1 MKFVWIA
8 LAIGAI
14 VLIAKM
20 RKGINPRKGGEGT
33 QKSGRKP
40 APTPHV
46 KPLPLKEKKIWEP
59 AEVAIEKNL
68 NKIAPLLRGVTR
80 DCITNDDEWT
90 SLIVSINNDD
100 LIELWKKC
108 VKRPELWVTYL
119 QTFNLQMDW
128 VDSFE
133 GLKEYKEQY
142 ANEDGSEI
150 EVGKKYSVIAPCWIH
165 TNANNQKSVILK
177 GIVKPQ

>member
-14 VLIAKM
+14 VLISKM
-20 RKGINPRKGGEGT
+20 RKGGEETTKPGKG
-33 QKSGRKP
+33 P
-40 APTPHV
+40 APTPPV
-46 KPLPLKEKKIWEP
+46 KPLPPKVWEP

-80 DCITNDDEWT
+80 ERITNDNDWT

-100 LIELWKKC
+100 LIELWKKS

-119 QTFNLQMDW
+119 QTFNIQMDW
-128 VDSFE
+128 VDSFV
-133 GLKEYKEQY
+133 GLEEYKEQY
-142 ANEDGSEI
+142 ENEDGNEI
-150 EVGKKYSVIAPCWIH
+150 EVGIKYSVVAPCWIH
-165 TNANNQKSVILK
+165 TDANNQKSVILK

>member
-14 VLIAKM
+14 VLISKM
-20 RKGINPRKGGEGT
+20 RKGEEETTKPGKGPG
-33 QKSGRKP
+33 
-40 APTPHV
+40 PTPPV
-46 KPLPLKEKKIWEP
+46 KPLPPKVWEP

-68 NKIAPLLRGVTR
+68 SKIAPLLRGVTR
-80 DCITNDDEWT
+80 ECITNDNDWT

-100 LIELWKKC
+100 LIELWKKS

-119 QTFNLQMDW
+119 QTFNIQMDW
-128 VDSFE
+128 VDSFV
-133 GLKEYKEQY
+133 GLEEYKELY
-142 ANEDGSEI
+142 ENEDGNEI
-150 EVGKKYSVIAPCWIH
+150 EVGIKYSVVAPCWIH
-165 TNANNQKSVILK
+165 TDANNQKSVILK

>member
-14 VLIAKM
+14 VLISKM
-20 RKGINPRKGGEGT
+20 RN
-33 QKSGRKP
+33 GREETIKHGKK
-40 APTPHV
+40 PTPTPPV
-46 KPLPLKEKKIWEP
+46 KPLPQKEKKVWEP

-80 DCITNDDEWT
+80 ERITNDNDWT
-90 SLIVSINNDD
+90 SLIVSIHNDD
-100 LIELWKKC
+100 LIELWTKS

-119 QTFNLQMDW
+119 QTFNIQMDW
-128 VDSFE
+128 VDSFV
-133 GLKEYKEQY
+133 GLEEYKELY
-142 ANEDGSEI
+142 ENEDGSEI
-150 EVGKKYSVIAPCWIH
+150 EVGIKYSVVAPCWIH
-165 TNANNQKSVILK
+165 TDANNQKSVILK

>member
-14 VLIAKM
+14 VLISKM
-20 RKGINPRKGGEGT
+20 RKGGEETTKPGKG
-33 QKSGRKP
+33 P
-40 APTPHV
+40 APTPPV
-46 KPLPLKEKKIWEP
+46 KPLPPKVWEP

-80 DCITNDDEWT
+80 ERITNDNDWT

-100 LIELWKKC
+100 LIELWKKS

-119 QTFNLQMDW
+119 QTFNIQMDW
-128 VDSFE
+128 VDSFV
-133 GLKEYKEQY
+133 GLEEYKELY
-142 ANEDGSEI
+142 ENEDGNEI
-150 EVGKKYSVIAPCWIH
+150 EVGIKYSVVAPCWIH
-165 TNANNQKSVILK
+165 TDANNQKSVILK

>member
-14 VLIAKM
+14 VLISKM
-20 RKGINPRKGGEGT
+20 RKGEEETTKPDKGPG
-33 QKSGRKP
+33 
-40 APTPHV
+40 PTPPV
-46 KPLPLKEKKIWEP
+46 KPLPPKVWEP

-68 NKIAPLLRGVTR
+68 SKIAPLLRGVTR
-80 DCITNDDEWT
+80 ECITNDNDWT

-100 LIELWKKC
+100 LIELWKKS

-119 QTFNLQMDW
+119 QTFNIQMDW
-128 VDSFE
+128 VDSFV
-133 GLKEYKEQY
+133 GLEEYKELY
-142 ANEDGSEI
+142 ENEDGNEI
-150 EVGKKYSVIAPCWIH
+150 EVGIKYSVVAPCWIH
-165 TNANNQKSVILK
+165 TDANNQKSVILK